1 MKEQRVV
8 LVMTFPLIKKMMRTE
23 LMDKQIWLWIQTN
36 TNAIQTI
43 KQIPIRNKQTLRHT
57 NMKAKQTNK
66 QTNMWHKQT
75 LTPHSLLL
83 HLSIYWTV
91 LCDSS
96 KHLHPLHFPQTQQ
109 KPTPPSSGHRPTY
122 HLQIT
127 WVIWHFINMVAINKY
142 TNLFYVC
149 PYKRGLKYNFVYN
162 FYIIIMRIT
171 ICLLWYLI
179 S

>member
-1 MKEQRVV
+1 M
-8 LVMTFPLIKKMMRTE
+8 I
-23 LMDKQIWLWIQTN
+23 MDTNKQKCHTNYKTDTNTKQTN
-36 TNAIQTI
+36 TSSH
-43 KQIPIRNKQTLRHT
+43 KHESK
-57 NMKAKQTNK
+57 TNK